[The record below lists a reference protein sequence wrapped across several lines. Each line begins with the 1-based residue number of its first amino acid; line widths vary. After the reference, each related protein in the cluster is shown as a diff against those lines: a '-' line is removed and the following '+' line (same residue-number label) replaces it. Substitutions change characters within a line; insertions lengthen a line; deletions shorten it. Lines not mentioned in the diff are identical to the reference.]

1 MNIKTLYAKLHCAI
15 CTESRLDYIGSVTI
29 DQDWMDAAGLENG
42 QAVDVLNVDNGAR
55 LSTYIISGERGL
67 GEICLNGA
75 AAHHFEPGHKVI
87 IIAYGYLSLK
97 EKQDFQAKV
106 LLFDECPSFEVDHV
120 QKKLQW
126 LNKIPTYSL
135 LKEETPS
142 TTQDSLVVSSKKFNH
157 DNEQLLAEN
166 WRLSCQL
173 LWNQEELVAGLSAL
187 MKENHVETV
196 LDASGGNGFPAIELR
211 RQGWDISYNDYN
223 AFMKQQVE
231 AKIKG
236 GDEFLASMPCTQVSW
251 ENLDQ
256 VMAPNSYDMVMC
268 RGNSLPYATS
278 WSVNQ
283 SCDPKKAEII
293 IQKALAQFLQILR
306 PGGVLLVDKS
316 SFESTG
322 IYVVEKEGEI
332 EGKNCHVH
340 WVFVN
345 DLKLGIR
352 RWDQYNTVEGETA
365 CLTVYSF
372 LMTEK
377 MLMDWLTQAG
387 FVSISQTS
395 LRGENVYTVFTARK
409 PVGETT
415 VAKTSDYYDHQNVI
429 YQEVWDADGRICWGY
444 YPPDQ
449 PEIKFEEAG
458 QKHVERMA
466 AMVSFDANSKVL
478 ELGCG
483 NGVTAIWLAQEFNC
497 QVVAIDPSQTNINN
511 AQELASKF
519 GITDKVTFICGTIEE
534 CGLPSNQFTHMWSN
548 AALCHIPEKERTA
561 TFKEVNRVLQNE
573 GILLFDD
580 AISPTGKVDEHA
592 REWVYERLHYD
603 KLYTPNEYT
612 NLLESLGFKVE
623 KIDDL
628 TKHQEK
634 SYAVLSE
641 RAEAAGYSRLAKAYR
656 ESSKASNWGTLGW
669 AIFLAKRQ

>member
-1 MNIKTLYAKLHCAI
+1 MKIKTLYSKLHCAI

-29 DQDWMDAAGLENG
+29 DQDWMDEAGLKNG
-42 QAVDVLNVDNGAR
+42 QVVDVLNIDNGAR
-55 LSTYIISGERGL
+55 LTTYTISGEHGL

-87 IIAYGYLSLK
+87 IIAYCELTL
-97 EKQDFQAKV
+97 EEHQDFQPRV
-106 LLFDECPSFEVDHV
+106 LLFNESPSFEVNHE

-126 LNKIPTYSL
+126 LNEIPTYSL

-142 TTQDSLVVSSKKFNH
+142 TTQDSLITSPKKSNH
-157 DNEQLLAEN
+157 EELLAEN
-166 WRLSCQL
+166 WRLACQL
-173 LWNQEELVAGLSAL
+173 LWNQEELVSGLSAL
-187 MKENHVETV
+187 MTENHVKTV

-211 RQGWDISYNDYN
+211 RQGWNISYNDYN
-223 AFMKQQVE
+223 AFMKQKVE

-236 GDEFLASMPCTQVSW
+236 DDEFLASMPCTQVSW

-256 VMAPNSYDMVMC
+256 VMAHNSYDMVMC

-283 SCDPKKAEII
+283 SCDPEKAKAI
-293 IQKALAQFLQILR
+293 IQKALAQFFQILR

-322 IYVVEKEGEI
+322 IYVVEKEGKI

-340 WVFVN
+340 WVFLN
-345 DLKLGIR
+345 DLELGIR
-352 RWDQYNTVEGETA
+352 RWDQYNTVEGKTA

-372 LMTEK
+372 LITEE
-377 MLMDWLTQAG
+377 MLMDWLTQVG
-387 FVSISQTS
+387 FVSVCETP

-415 VAKTSDYYDHQNVI
+415 VATTSDYYDHQNAI

-444 YPPDQ
+444 YPPEQ
-449 PEIKFEEAG
+449 PAIKFEEAG

-466 AMVSFDANSKVL
+466 AMVPFDANSKVL

-483 NGVTAIWLAQEFNC
+483 NGVTAIWLAQQFNC
-497 QVVAIDPSQTNINN
+497 QVVAVDPSPTNINN
-511 AQELASKF
+511 AKKLASKL
-519 GITDKVTFICGTIEE
+519 GVTDKVNFICGTIFEGGFQNHE
-534 CGLPSNQFTHMWSN
+534 FTLVWSN
-548 AALCHIPEKERTA
+548 AALCHIPEKERKA
-561 TFKEVNRVLQNE
+561 TFKEVNRVLSSQ

-580 AISPTGKVDEHA
+580 AISPTGKVDDHA

-603 KLYTPNEYT
+603 KL
-612 NLLESLGFKVE
+612 
-623 KIDDL
+623 
-628 TKHQEK
+628 
-634 SYAVLSE
+634 
-641 RAEAAGYSRLAKAYR
+641 
-656 ESSKASNWGTLGW
+656 
-669 AIFLAKRQ
+669 